1 MIRLVRVKV
10 VSGKAEEFDAEG
22 LSFAS
27 GESVIVD
34 TDKGSALGKV
44 LSPPYEKERRLLL
57 RTPRKVVRKATPED
71 LAQFEKNRQL
81 EKDAFQFCL
90 RKVKE
95 KGLNMKLVKTEVL
108 LDRSKILFYFTA
120 EKRVDFR
127 ELVRDLA
134 AEFKMRI
141 EMRQIGVRDEAKMVC
156 GLGGCGRELC
166 CATYLNRFDLVS
178 VKMAKE
184 QNLALNPTKISGI
197 CGRLMCCLAFE
208 YPTYV
213 ELKKDLPKVGKH
225 IVIKS
230 GKGKVIRQ
238 NVLNQTV
245 TVELEEGGGEVTV
258 HVSEIS

>member
-1 MIRLVRVKV
+1 MIRLVHVKTAG
-10 VSGKAEEFDAEG
+10 GKPEEFDAEA
-22 LSFAS
+22 LALEA
-27 GESVIVD
+27 GESVIVN
-34 TDKGSALGKV
+34 TEKGLTLGKV
-44 LSPPYEKERRLLL
+44 MSPPHDKERRLLL
-57 RTPRKVVRKATPED
+57 KTPRKVARKATPED
-71 LAQFEKNRQL
+71 IEQFEKNRQL

-90 RKVKE
+90 RKVAE
-95 KGLNMKLVKTEVL
+95 KGLNMKLVQTEVL

-134 AEFKMRI
+134 SEFKMRI

-156 GLGGCGRELC
+156 GLGSCGRELC
-166 CATYLNRFDLVS
+166 CATHLNRFDLVS

-213 ELKKDLPKVGKH
+213 EMKKDLPKVGKH
-225 IVIKS
+225 IATKS
-230 GKGKVIRQ
+230 GKGKIIRQ

-245 TVELEEGGGEVTV
+245 TVELEEGAGEVTV
-258 HVSEIS
+258 HVSEIK

>member
-1 MIRLVRVKV
+1 MIRIVPIKLI
-10 VSGKAEEFDAEG
+10 SGKAEEFSAED
-22 LSFAS
+22 LTLEA

-34 TDKGSALGKV
+34 TEKGMALGKV
-44 LSPPYEKERRLLL
+44 LSPPHEKERRLLL
-57 RTPRKVVRKATPED
+57 KTPRKVIRKAAPED
-71 LAQFEKNRQL
+71 LEKLEKNKQL

-90 RKVKE
+90 QKVKE
-95 KGLNMKLVKTEVL
+95 KGLNMKLVKTEVF
-108 LDRSKILFYFTA
+108 LDRSKMLFYFTA

-156 GLGGCGRELC
+156 GLGCCGRELC
-166 CATYLNRFDLVS
+166 CASYLNRFDLVS

-208 YPTYV
+208 YQTYQ
-213 ELKKDLPKVGKH
+213 ELKRDLPKVGKH
-225 IVIKS
+225 IVTKS
-230 GKGKVIRQ
+230 GKGKIIRQ

-245 TVELEEGGGEVTV
+245 TVELEEGGEVTV
-258 HVSEIS
+258 HVSEIA

>member
-1 MIRLVRVKV
+1 MIRLVRVKFAN
-10 VSGKAEEFDAEG
+10 GKTAEFDEEAFPLEAG
-22 LSFAS
+22 D
-27 GESVIVD
+27 SVLVD
-34 TDKGSALGKV
+34 TEKGVGLGKV
-44 LSPPYEKERRLLL
+44 TSSPYEKERRLIL
-57 RTPRKVVRKATPED
+57 RTPRKVVRKATSED
-71 LAQFEKNRQL
+71 LDQYEKNKQL

-90 RKVKE
+90 RKVTE

-108 LDRSKILFYFTA
+108 QDRSKILFYFTA

-141 EMRQIGVRDEAKMVC
+141 EMRQIGVRDEAKMIC
-156 GLGGCGRELC
+156 GLGCCGRELC
-166 CATYLNRFDLVS
+166 CSSYLNRFDLVS

-197 CGRLMCCLAFE
+197 CGRLMCCLAYE

-225 IVIKS
+225 IVTKS
-230 GKGKVIRQ
+230 GKGKIIRQ
-238 NVLNQTV
+238 NLLKQTV
-245 TVELEEGGGEVTV
+245 TVELEEGGEVTV

>member
-1 MIRLVRVKV
+1 MIRLVTVRLT
-10 VSGKAEEFDAEG
+10 SGKAEEFDAES
-22 LSFAS
+22 LSLEP
-27 GESVIVD
+27 GEPVIVD
-34 TDKGSALGKV
+34 GEKGLVLGKV
-44 LSPPYEKERRLLL
+44 LCPPHEKERRLLL
-57 RTPRKVVRKATPED
+57 KTPKKVNRKATPED
-71 LAQFEKNRQL
+71 LDQLEKNKQI

-95 KGLNMKLVKTEVL
+95 KGLNMKLVRTEVL

-156 GLGGCGRELC
+156 GLGSCGRELC
-166 CATYLNRFDLVS
+166 CSSYLNRFDLVS

-197 CGRLMCCLAFE
+197 CGRLMCCLSFE
-208 YPTYV
+208 YPTYQ
-213 ELKKDLPKVGKH
+213 ELRKDLPKVGKH
-225 IVIKS
+225 IMTRS
-230 GKGKVIRQ
+230 GKGKIIRQ
-238 NVLNQTV
+238 NVLCQTV
-245 TVELEEGGGEVTV
+245 TVELEEGGEVTV

>member
-1 MIRLVRVKV
+1 MIRIVPIKLI
-10 VSGKAEEFDAEG
+10 SGKAEEFNAED
-22 LSFAS
+22 LTLEA

-34 TDKGSALGKV
+34 TEKGMALGRV
-44 LSPPYEKERRLLL
+44 LSPPHEKERRLLL
-57 RTPRKVVRKATPED
+57 KTPRKVIRKATPED
-71 LAQFEKNRQL
+71 LEQIEKNKQL

-95 KGLNMKLVKTEVL
+95 KGLNMKLVKTEIL
-108 LDRSKILFYFTA
+108 LDRSKMLFYFTA

-156 GLGGCGRELC
+156 GLGSCGRELC
-166 CATYLNRFDLVS
+166 CASYLNRFDLVS

-208 YPTYV
+208 YQTYQ

-225 IVIKS
+225 IVTKS
-230 GKGKVIRQ
+230 GKGKIIRQ

-245 TVELEEGGGEVTV
+245 TVEMEEGGEVTV